1 MTTEPLATPPTWEGG
16 ERLGPRVGRFA
27 AALGSEGVS
36 NGERAMLKRWAPGQP
51 IPLAFY
57 RLWLRFVSDELPDPE
72 TTPAWMLVAWGVSLM
87 GSQANRPARAFGR
100 ALAEAGVT
108 YSRVE
113 RLLDAPPDVLL
124 DLLTGAVRQLAAAN
138 EGFDWSEA
146 AELLLARKAA
156 ARESI
161 RRRIAVAYYR
171 YQPKE

>member
-1 MTTEPLATPPTWEGG
+1 
-16 ERLGPRVGRFA
+16 
-27 AALGSEGVS
+27 
-36 NGERAMLKRWAPGQP
+36 MLKRWAPGQP

-57 RLWLRFVSDELPDPE
+57 RLWLRFVSDGLPDPE

-87 GSQANRPARAFGR
+87 GSRSNQPERAFGR

-113 RLLDAPPDVLL
+113 RLLDAPHDVLP
-124 DLLTGAVRQLAAAN
+124 DLLTSVVRQMSAAK

-146 AELLLARKAA
+146 AELLLARKTA